1 MLTNAQLKVRDA
13 LYAIIREEAEKS
25 ERPVETSDEVL
36 TVEKH
41 DRIKARRKKR
51 YLDLRE
57 EVIAMLVTLE
67 LREKSRNA

>member
-25 ERPVETSDEVL
+25 ERPVETCDEVL